1 MSRPND
7 SSPTMELRVDVR
19 RMSHTADP
27 DTSKDAA
34 VKAKRGRKVI
44 VIQKAIL
51 MILAEEPRT
60 CREVHKAYKRL
71 RKTWPGWPKA
81 KLQDIR
87 RRMTELKKDTKQ
99 VVDSQDRRNG
109 EAVMCLRADPMP
121 TIRDILGFPVAS

>member
-1 MSRPND
+1 MFQTND
-7 SSPTMELRVDVR
+7 SSRVGESDVR

-34 VKAKRGRKVI
+34 VKAKRGRKVLA
-44 VIQKAIL
+44 IQAAIL
-51 MILAEEPRT
+51 QLLAEEPRT
-60 CREVHKAYKRL
+60 CRETHKAYKRL
-71 RKTWPGWPKA
+71 REDAGWPKA
-81 KLQDIR
+81 DLQAIR